1 MQLSLFPTKKYR
13 ITESQPATTIWTH
26 YVEAESEE
34 EAIDKM
40 YRGKII
46 DTSCITI
53 QDETYVITLEDIEE
67 VE

>member
-40 YRGKII
+40 YKGEVI
-46 DTSCITI
+46 
-53 QDETYVITLEDIEE
+53 ETFWTTVKKYVITLEDIEE

>member
-26 YVEAESEE
+26 YVDAESEE
-34 EAIDKM
+34 DAIDKM
-40 YRGKII
+40 YKGEVI
-46 DTSCITI
+46 
-53 QDETYVITLEDIEE
+53 ETFCTTEQKYVITLEDIEE